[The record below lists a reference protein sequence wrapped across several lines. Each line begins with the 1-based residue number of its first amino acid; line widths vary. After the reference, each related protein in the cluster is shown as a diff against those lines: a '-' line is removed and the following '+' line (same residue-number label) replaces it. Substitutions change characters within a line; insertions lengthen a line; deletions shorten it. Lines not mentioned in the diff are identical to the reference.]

1 MEALLATVTRVW
13 GFRSLRPLQERAIA
27 AVLADRDSLVVMPT
41 GGGKSLCYQAPA
53 VHRGGT
59 TVVVSPL
66 IALMKDQV
74 DALNRNGVPAVRLDS
89 SLDSGGR
96 NAAEAAVR
104 AGIAPLVFISPERL
118 AQPGYAHFLH
128 GPRGVHAV
136 AIDEA
141 HCISHWGHDFRPEY
155 RQLLR
160 IREHFPTA
168 SVHGYTAT
176 ATEKVRAD
184 IVAQLGLRDPE
195 LLVGN
200 FDRPNL
206 TYRVLPRLNL
216 AEQVQEVIARHAN
229 SAGIVYCLRRRDVD
243 DLAAALK
250 NAGVDAIPYHAGMD
264 PETRRTAQD
273 RFAKEDAPVVCATI
287 AFGMGIDRPDVRFV
301 VHGAMPKSIEHY
313 QQETG
318 RAGRDGAPAECVLYF
333 SGGDAITLKRI
344 VQKTAEESGETSH
357 LPAVFEQLNAMDR
370 YCRSATCRHRS
381 LVNHFG
387 QAYEAPGCGACDV
400 CLGDT
405 DTVPD
410 ATVVAQKILSCVY
423 RVNQSFGAGHVC
435 AVLRGEN
442 TDAVRTRGHDKL
454 STFGLLKGT
463 PKPTLRDWVFQLVGQ
478 DVLIQTRDEF
488 PVLKLN
494 AASWEVM
501 GGKRPVTLIQL
512 ARPERRGAAS
522 VPVQS
527 TVPNEALFEKL
538 RVLRKGLAAKEN
550 VPAYR
555 VFPDSVLSAFAT
567 TRPTTPD
574 AIRAVTGVGDKKF
587 QAYGEA
593 FLAAIRE
600 FDLENPLPRVPA
612 GRPLSNSVSP
622 RKQLAFDLFKDKAA
636 VEDVMH
642 QVGVA
647 RSTTSDYLAEFV
659 ERNAPTDVQTWVPDV
674 VVNRVRDVLKEVG
687 DERLKPI
694 FEKLN
699 GEVPYDQIRVVVAF
713 LRNSLPL
720 PRGERGA
727 G

>member
-1 MEALLATVTRVW
+1 MTSPLEDLLATVARVW

-27 AVLADRDSLVVMPT
+27 AVLAGRDSLVVMPT

-74 DALNRNGVPAVRLDS
+74 DALNRIGVKAVRLDS
-89 SLDSGGR
+89 SQSSDERS
-96 NAAEAAVR
+96 AAEAAVR
-104 AGIAPLVFISPERL
+104 AGAAPLVFISPERL
-118 AQPGYAHFLH
+118 ALPGFAYFL
-128 GPRGVHAV
+128 GDVKSV

-160 IREHFPTA
+160 IREHFPAA

-184 IVAQLGLRDPE
+184 IVSQLGLREPDVV
-195 LLVGN
+195 VGN

-216 AEQVQEVIARHAN
+216 VEQVREVIDRHPN

-250 NAGVDAIPYHAGMD
+250 KQGVDAIPYHAGMD
-264 PETRRTAQD
+264 SDSRRSAQD
-273 RFAKEDAPVVCATI
+273 RFAREDAPVVCATI

-301 VHGAMPKSIEHY
+301 VHGFMPKSIEHY

-318 RAGRDGAPAECVLYF
+318 RAGRDAFPAECVLF
-333 SGGDAITLKRI
+333 SSGGDVVTLKKI
-344 VQKTAEESGETSH
+344 VQKTAEESGETAH

-381 LVNHFG
+381 LVSHFG
-387 QAYEAPGCGACDV
+387 QAYEPASCGACDV

-405 DTVPD
+405 DAVPD

-423 RVNQSFGAGHVC
+423 RVNQSFGAAHVC

-442 TDAVRTRGHDKL
+442 TEVIRTRGHDKL
-454 STFGLLKGT
+454 STFGLLRGT

-478 DVLIQTRDEF
+478 EVLVQTKDEF
-488 PVLKLN
+488 LVLKLN
-494 AASWEVM
+494 PASWDVM
-501 GGKRPVTLIQL
+501 GGKRTVTLIQL
-512 ARPERRGAAS
+512 ARPEKRRAAV
-522 VPVQS
+522 VPAS
-527 TVPNEALFEKL
+527 AGEPSEELFEKL
-538 RVLRKGLAAKEN
+538 RVLRKQLAEKEN

-555 VFPDSVLSAFAT
+555 IFPDSVLTAFAT
-567 TRPTTPD
+567 FRPTTE
-574 AIRAVTGVGDKKF
+574 AAFRATTGVGEVKF
-587 QAYGEA
+587 QAYGDA
-593 FLAAIRE
+593 FLTAIRE
-600 FDLENPLPRVPA
+600 YDKDHPARRALP
-612 GRPLSNSVSP
+612 GKPLSATVTP
-622 RKQLAFDLFKDKAA
+622 RKQLAFDLYRDRAA

-642 QVGVA
+642 QTGVA
-647 RSTTSDYLAEFV
+647 RSTASDYLTEFV
-659 ERNAPTDVQTWVPDV
+659 DRYRPEDVSVWLPNEVLA
-674 VVNRVRDVLKEVG
+674 RVKDAVKEVG

-699 GEVPYDQIRVVVAF
+699 GEVPYDQIRVAVAF
-713 LRNSLPL
+713 LWVDSS
-720 PRGERGA
+720 GK
-727 G
+727 